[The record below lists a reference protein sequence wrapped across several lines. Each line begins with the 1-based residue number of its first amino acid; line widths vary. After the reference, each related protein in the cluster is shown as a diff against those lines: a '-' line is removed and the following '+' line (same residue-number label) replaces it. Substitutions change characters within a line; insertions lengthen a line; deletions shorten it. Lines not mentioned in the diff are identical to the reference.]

1 MAALLAAIS
10 GILQATY
17 NGYIAPQMFHWSL
30 SGTALIMAV
39 VGGANFIIGPAI
51 GAVCFFFLK
60 DFAGRFPEYW
70 PAIVG
75 GVLVIATLAMPQ
87 GIIGLLTRFRS
98 KRGRAP

>member
-1 MAALLAAIS
+1 VLAAVA
-10 GILQATY
+10 GLLQAIY

-39 VGGANFIIGPAI
+39 VGGAQFIIGPAI

-60 DFAGRFPEYW
+60 NFAGSFPEYW

-75 GVLVIATLAMPQ
+75 SVLVATTLLMPRGITGLAW
-87 GIIGLLTRFRS
+87 FRRR
-98 KRGRAP
+98 KQP